1 MSYRYRGL
9 VCGPVCGLISGLA
22 CALAL
27 SPAGAAAAETD
38 ARVFL
43 APPRVLTCDM
53 TLAPESALR
62 VQDEASGEGAT
73 VEGVTLID
81 LANGIKAVQ
90 FSVRNARDPKPF
102 GTILRVR
109 YTVQWFD
116 DCGHRVINGAQV
128 IDGLALDPR
137 RQELVQSTAMD
148 PQATRAFVRIYVEN

>member
-1 MSYRYRGL
+1 MKYRYRGL
-9 VCGPVCGLISGLA
+9 AGSMLMGL
-22 CALAL
+22 
-27 SPAGAAAAETD
+27 AAAAAAQAEPG
-38 ARVFL
+38 VSL
-43 APPRVLTCDM
+43 AAPRVLTCDT
-53 TLAPESALR
+53 TLAPQSALQ

-81 LANGIKAVQ
+81 LPNGMKAVQ

-116 DCGHRVINGAQV
+116 DCGRRVINGAHV

-137 RQELVQSTAMD
+137 REELIQSTAMD
-148 PQATRAFVRIYVEN
+148 PQATRVSVRIYVEN